1 MSVCCLYI
9 NINTYSVYMA
19 VIQRAAGYSE
29 GLLVRAAQMQGLI
42 NIISIFV
49 YYSLRFYEIVQNKL
63 IITII

>member
-1 MSVCCLYI
+1 
-9 NINTYSVYMA
+9 MA